1 MSTAVLHPGQFHLF
15 DYEDYEGQSG
25 NRVVSPRRKQETA
38 EFQMQQQQQQFNWRH
53 QYKRD

>member
-1 MSTAVLHPGQFHLF
+1 MSTAVLHPGQFSLF